1 MMKHASSL
9 LGDAME
15 SANNPH
21 DGIVRVYKPVRYDMG
36 GFDESVHPEVHGM
49 HRAAQWFVNDIL
61 NKQRPRR
68 WLSLLGAS
76 GVGKTHLAEAVAAI
90 LKKERPSWLV
100 QCWKW
105 QKVVSIYRDGDFG
118 IVEHLVENPYVL
130 VLDDIGAENTTE
142 AVRSMLVRIA
152 DGRLGKWT
160 LWTSNLLSDDI
171 GKTIDVRIAS
181 RMYRG
186 DNVVCEVENAPDYC
200 FERKRRLS

>member
-1 MMKHASSL
+1 MMKHVSSL
-9 LGDAME
+9 VGDAME
-15 SANNPH
+15 SAHHLH
-21 DGIVRVYKPVRYDMG
+21 DGVVREYKPIRYDMG
-36 GFDESVHPEVHGM
+36 GFDESVHSEVNVM
-49 HRAAQWFVNDIL
+49 HREAQWFVNDVL

-76 GVGKTHLAEAVAAI
+76 GVGKTHLAEAVTGI
-90 LKKERPSWLV
+90 LKRERPDWLV

-118 IVEHLVENPYVL
+118 IVEHLAENPYVL

-142 AVRSMLVRIA
+142 GVRSMLVRIA

-171 GKTIDVRIAS
+171 GKRVDVRVAS

-186 DNVVCEVENAPDYC
+186 DNVVCEVEDAPDFC